1 MAVSTRIIKH
11 RIKSITNTK
20 KITKAMELVS
30 GAKMRKAVSS
40 VLATRPYATLAW
52 ATIIELAKRVDPTSH
67 ALLAKSGKRERILLI
82 AMFSDRGLCGGYN
95 AQMLRKL
102 KTVEHLHRSGA
113 SKIDVIAIGRR
124 GIDIFRRAGMNVI
137 AAFTNISNNPAWTEV
152 RPIALMAID
161 EFKKGM
167 YDEVLMA
174 YTDFRSAVSQ
184 MPRVR
189 SLLPINPEAVADEL
203 GAIGVLATP
212 QFPPQWSYYEYLFE
226 PNADEVLEA
235 MLPRLVETQV
245 FQAVLE
251 STASEHS
258 ARMFAMRNATDAAGE
273 MINDLTFTFNQA
285 RQAGITREIS
295 EISAGKAALE

>member
-30 GAKMRKAVSS
+30 GAKMRKAVAA
-40 VLATRPYATLAW
+40 VLATRPYASLSW
-52 ATIIELAKRVDPTSH
+52 ETIMELAKRVDPTTH
-67 ALLAKSGKRERILLI
+67 PLLRVAQKRERILLI
-82 AMFSDRGLCGGYN
+82 ALFSDRGLCGGYN

-102 KTVEHLHRSGA
+102 KTVEQLHKTGA
-113 SKIDVIAIGRR
+113 AKIDVIAIGKR
-124 GIDIFRRAGMNVI
+124 GIDAFRRAGMNVT
-137 AAFTNISNNPAWTEV
+137 AAFTDLSNNATWADV

-161 EFKKGM
+161 EFKKGN

-184 MPRVR
+184 IPRVR
-189 SLLPINPEAVADEL
+189 SLLPIAPGAVADEL
-203 GAIGVLATP
+203 GVGATVTSK
-212 QFPPQWSYYEYLFE
+212 FPPQWSYYEYLFE
-226 PNADEVLEA
+226 PSPDEVLEA

-251 STASEHS
+251 GTASEHS
-258 ARMFAMRNATDAAGE
+258 ARMFAMKNASDAARD
-273 MINDLTFTFNQA
+273 MIDDLTFTFNQA
-285 RQAGITREIS
+285 RQANITREIS